1 MFFISIEYFIRWKFE
16 SYLGGSIMKKVLLG
30 LILVLGF
37 GLVAGADCTYSKYD
51 LSNIKQS
58 RLIVQ
63 KMNCGKGDL
72 VFKQNSS
79 NVINFVVY
87 ANRPG
92 DLKNISLYL
101 RNFDSSLNP
110 FDTVSIYA
118 NDVNIAKSFI
128 SNGLVT
134 FNASNIS
141 FIKDEAVIFNI
152 VLNTKS
158 YDKSFV
164 KDFVKSSFT
173 LDFDFKNINFHTT
186 IHDWIE
192 YDVK

>member
-1 MFFISIEYFIRWKFE
+1 
-16 SYLGGSIMKKVLLG
+16 MKKVLLG